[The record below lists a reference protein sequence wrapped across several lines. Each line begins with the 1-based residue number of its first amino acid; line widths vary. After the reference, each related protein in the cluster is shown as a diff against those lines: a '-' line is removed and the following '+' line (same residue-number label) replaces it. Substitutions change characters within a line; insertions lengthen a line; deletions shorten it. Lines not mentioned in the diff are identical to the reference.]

1 MKSLGTL
8 NKNIILIAGSGS
20 FVYEAAQYLTKKNI
34 LKKIYLL
41 EENKLLLKSFSNMII
56 RSNVRNLELII
67 KDIRKL
73 EIKNIDRKS
82 VV

>member
-20 FVYEAAQYLTKKNI
+20 FVYEAAQYLNKKNI

-41 EENKLLLKSFSNMII
+41 EENKLLLKSFSNIII
-56 RSNVRNLELII
+56 RSN
-67 KDIRKL
+67 K
-73 EIKNIDRKS
+73 
-82 VV
+82 